1 MPVSLQNF
9 FFWERLFPASSR
21 PAYILT
27 VSGDC
32 AATATLASL
41 LKEDLAS
48 GGPTYNTLWP
58 LPRGVMRS
66 MAGTPTLTNSSMGAI
81 CACSRPSWKIL

>member
-9 FFWERLFPASSR
+9 FFWERLFPGFVETR
-21 PAYILT
+21 IDFDR
-27 VSGDC
+27 VGDC
-32 AATATLASL
+32 AATATRASL

-81 CACSRPSWKIL
+81 WACSKPSWKIL